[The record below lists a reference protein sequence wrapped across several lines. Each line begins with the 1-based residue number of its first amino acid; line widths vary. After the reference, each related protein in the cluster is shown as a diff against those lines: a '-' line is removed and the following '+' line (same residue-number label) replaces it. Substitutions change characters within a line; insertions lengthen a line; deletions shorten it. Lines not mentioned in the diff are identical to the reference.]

1 MTFGLLSELHDI
13 RIKKRD
19 WKREALEFQR
29 LMLEN
34 DWLHDLDV
42 DLEHAVDEDGDEDI
56 LVHVKHKEFMD
67 LSFHVSHGFR
77 IDTPE
82 SSERY
87 GDTAL
92 AAYKEAMPILI
103 GMKAGFDLKGDVSL
117 FDDFTLSIDGGANAR
132 TATLKFQHHSGT
144 SNDAYFEWDIRGQ
157 GFKPVDEDNLPK
169 NHGMLFTTVKGIRD
183 YLESFDN

>member
-1 MTFGLLSELHDI
+1 MTFSLLSELHDI

-34 DWLHDLDV
+34 DWLHDVDV
-42 DLEHAVDEDGDEDI
+42 DLEYAVDEDGDEDI

-87 GDTAL
+87 GDTAA

-103 GMKAGFDLKGDVSL
+103 GMKAGWELAGSTTYFG
-117 FDDFTLSIDGGANAR
+117 DFTLGVEFENGR
-132 TATLKFQHHSGT
+132 TAANVKFQHDSGVA
-144 SNDAYFEWDIRGQ
+144 DAYFEWDVQGQ

-169 NHGMLFTTVKGIRD
+169 DHGMLFTTIKGMRD
-183 YLESFDN
+183 YLESFD